1 MIYGLLAAATDEQRM
16 GRALEI
22 IEQLPDAPSP
32 EPLPIREA
40 QTLTME
46 LLFQRALERGLEG
59 AVLQSPTYR
68 RYVEQREQDAQQAA

>member
-1 MIYGLLAAATDEQRM
+1 M

-22 IEQLPDAPSP
+22 IDQFADIAGP

-46 LLFQRALERGLEG
+46 LLFQKALERGLEA
-59 AVLQSPTYR
+59 AVLDSASYR
-68 RYVEQREQDAQQAA
+68 RYAEEREREAQAAS